1 MFFAVRIRSFQSQD
15 ALLQKAVDRIQS
27 IIASGR
33 PLLLDGGFGGELEL
47 RGYDISSPL
56 WSAELMLRQ
65 PEAIVA
71 LHRDYLEAG
80 AQCITTSSYQ
90 ASLEGLRARGMR
102 PAEIENVFQASV
114 ELACQA
120 RDGFLRDNPG
130 CEFRPL
136 IAASVGPYGAYLAD
150 GSEYRGN
157 YGISD
162 DRLCEFHQQRLQW
175 LDNSPAD
182 LIACETIPDLQEA
195 RVLSRLLESVATPAW
210 VSFCCRDAR
219 QLHDGNQLSA
229 ALGLFAQHEQVFAL
243 GVNCC
248 ASDLIVEMITNISV
262 ANTGKL
268 IVVYPNSGQQYDAGS
283 KHWHGDSELQ
293 HWSQQAASW
302 FAAGAGMIGGCCHVG
317 PQYIREL
324 ATRKKWHC

>member
-1 MFFAVRIRSFQSQD
+1 MQEP
-15 ALLQKAVDRIQS
+15 VDRIQS
-27 IIASGR
+27 IVASGR

-56 WSAELMLRQ
+56 WSAELILRQ

-90 ASLEGLRARGMR
+90 ASVEGLRARGMR
-102 PAEIENVFQASV
+102 PAEIENLFQASV
-114 ELACQA
+114 ELACEA
-120 RDGFLRDNPG
+120 RDDFLRANPG
-130 CEFRPL
+130 CEFHPL
-136 IAASVGPYGAYLAD
+136 IAASLGPYGAYLAD

-162 DRLCEFHQQRLQW
+162 DRLREFHQQRLHW
-175 LDNSPAD
+175 LDNSAAD
-182 LIACETIPDLQEA
+182 LLACETIPDLQEA
-195 RVLSRLLESVATPAW
+195 RVLSQLLESVATPAW

-219 QLHDGNQLSA
+219 QLHDANQLSA

-248 ASDLIVEMITNISV
+248 SADLIVEMIAGIS
-262 ANTGKL
+262 AAKTGKL

-283 KHWHGDSELQ
+283 KHWHGDSELH
-293 HWSQQAASW
+293 HWSQQAADW
-302 FAAGAGMIGGCCHVG
+302 FAAGASIIGGCCHVG

-324 ATRKKWHC
+324 AARKKWHC